1 MRRMGT
7 GFSFE
12 AVNAEDYD
20 DLRPQYAPEAVAWV
34 AERSE
39 LREGSLVVDL
49 AAGTGQLSRRFALLG
64 MDVVAVEPAANMRA
78 TLAERFPAL
87 RVDGGTAESIPLDDG
102 AAEAVVVGNA
112 FHHFDADAAYV
123 EIRRVLRPFGGL
135 ALFWAWP
142 LEEQQFARYPAL
154 GEVSE
159 AVERSRGVVT
169 TGTATAVGIAAAY
182 RAFAT
187 PAGPINGYTDVE
199 RREFPLTHVVPSARL
214 ADLYATS
221 SDIASLP
228 GQDRSTLLGT
238 IRDLAA
244 GLPETLELPAV
255 SVVDLR
261 FRD

>member
-12 AVNAEDYD
+12 AVSAEDYD

-34 AERSE
+34 AERAD

-64 MDVVAVEPAANMRA
+64 MDVVAVEPARNMRA

-87 RVDGGTAESIPLDDG
+87 RVEPGTAESIPLDDG

-123 EIRRVLRPFGGL
+123 EIRRVLRPYGAL

-142 LEEQQFARYPAL
+142 LEEEQFARYPATREIF
-154 GEVSE
+154 EV
-159 AVERSRGVVT
+159 VERARGSN
-169 TGTATAVGIAAAY
+169 AISIAY
-182 RAFAT
+182 RSFAE
-187 PAGPINGYTDVE
+187 PPGPVDGYTDVE
-199 RREFPLTHVVPSARL
+199 RREFPITHSVPSVRL

-221 SDIASLP
+221 SDIVSMPAHE
-228 GQDRSTLLGT
+228 RHALLER
-238 IRDLAA
+238 IHDLAA
-244 GLPETLELPAV
+244 ELPETLELPAR